1 MTPILRDW
9 YDWIDFN
16 IFEALN
22 RLMLQR
28 LSVKNKWRSAIF
40 GYSEY
45 VVCSFKNICEDS
57 SKIIK
62 KSKEK
67 DIVDV

>member
-1 MTPILRDW
+1 M
-9 YDWIDFN
+9 
-16 IFEALN
+16 E
-22 RLMLQR
+22 
-28 LSVKNKWRSAIF
+28 SAIF

-67 DIVDV
+67 DMADER